1 MKKPYGSSLF
11 EVIWRRARWPL
22 LFLSFAWLV
31 AWASAEALIVRSD
44 LPHADALL
52 VLAGSATYRE
62 RTGHAAR
69 LFREGRASKI
79 VLTNDNLQSG
89 WSAAYERNPL
99 FVERA
104 MDELK
109 RQGVPAESIEVVPG
123 RVSSTYDEALQVRR
137 YSAERGFHSVLIV
150 TSGYQS
156 RRARWAFTK
165 VFRDTAITIGLDPVR
180 PGHDAPR
187 STIWWSQPL
196 GWELVPGEYLKM
208 IYYKIHYR

>member
-1 MKKPYGSSLF
+1 MKKPHGSSLF
-11 EVIWRRARWPL
+11 EVVWRRARWPL
-22 LFLSFAWLV
+22 LFLGLAWLV
-31 AWASAEALIVRSD
+31 AWVGAEALIVKSD

-69 LFREGRASKI
+69 LFRERRASKI

-89 WSAAYERNPL
+89 WSADYERNPL

-137 YSAERGFHSVLIV
+137 YSAERGFRSILIV
-150 TSGYQS
+150 TTGYQS

-165 VFRDTAITIGLDPVR
+165 VFRDTGITIGLDPVQ
-180 PGHDAPR
+180 PGQEAPR
-187 STIWWSQPL
+187 STIWWSEPL